1 MTIQNEAWQ
10 QAVAALRDKYVGR
23 IERYME
29 LLDNLIES
37 GASGEKIDKNTV
49 EAIKC
54 ALRFWDASKEE
65 KLSGIQRSKVKNVQD
80 DTTPKMELKPADEE
94 RIRKLMG

>member
-23 IERYME
+23 VDKYMD
-29 LLDNLIES
+29 LLDKAIDAGSNGFKLDKNYIES
-37 GASGEKIDKNTV
+37 L
-49 EAIKC
+49 KC
-54 ALRFWDASKEE
+54 AIRFWDTAKDE
-65 KLSGIQRSKVKNVQD
+65 KLSSIRRSKVKDVQD